1 MDSVEV
7 STVIYLPPPEVYE
20 FIIDFPRYAN
30 YSKYLER
37 VHQDGDG
44 GPGTGYA
51 LRFAWWKITYTA
63 RTKVTDVDPPN
74 RIDWE
79 VIKDID
85 ATGRWS
91 IEEVPDLAPP
101 DAETASR
108 VTLAIEFDTATV
120 GDIDLPSFVSV
131 SWVVGKV
138 KPKIQEEAERVVE
151 RIVADLEGQQREVE
165 LTIHERPDNV

>member
-131 SWVVGKV
+131 SWVVERV

-165 LTIHERPDNV
+165 LTVHERPDNV